1 MEYKYFIV
9 ALYSSILN
17 AFKSNII
24 MTYGV
29 NFLAKNYSKDMIS
42 KISIYL
48 DFIGIFLHKMDA
60 KAYLEMNELPV
71 A

>member
-9 ALYSSILN
+9 ALYSSIRN

-24 MTYGV
+24 MTYRV
-29 NFLAKNYSKDMIS
+29 YFLAKNYSKDIIS